1 MHLLFTPEGN
11 IWLYSCKKLH
21 TVHKLVANFLCLLCR
36 AGQVTYSIIASSVK
50 SMPSANGKKSLTRA
64 IWVNKTDKVQGQKT
78 KQMSWKMLKR
88 PVELRRTV
96 VLGDNFLSSHYNEGP
111 VSYYTQSSDPLLTY
125 TSINWCTFKNS
136 TAIKWNWIDLDNE
149 GTQSQF
155 KGQGFFWDT
164 HTAIPIL
171 IDATSH
177 WNTKT

>member
-1 MHLLFTPEGN
+1 MSEQNFQSSGPENQTNELKDAKTPSGAEEN
-11 IWLYSCKKLH
+11 CS
-21 TVHKLVANFLCLLCR
+21 
-36 AGQVTYSIIASSVK
+36 
-50 SMPSANGKKSLTRA
+50 
-64 IWVNKTDKVQGQKT
+64 
-78 KQMSWKMLKR
+78 
-88 PVELRRTV
+88 
-96 VLGDNFLSSHYNEGP
+96 LGDNFPSSHYNEGP

-149 GTQSQF
+149 ETQSQF